1 MLAEVLDSWRGRGRG
16 AGLYP
21 KTNFNLIL
29 LEVLATS
36 NNADH
41 SSPKALSFLCFQDST
56 TSSVPSSHCL
66 SWSSLWYS
74 LPMSSL
80 LIIVSQGSALFPL
93 PLGDPTLQPF
103 IFNCQVY
110 TATFRS
116 AFSSSPGFQTHI
128 SSSLLH
134 TYTCVQ

>member
-1 MLAEVLDSWRGRGRG
+1 MNNVLTPVFTSSQCLCLLRSLTHGG
-16 AGLYP
+16 AGGLYP

-29 LEVLATS
+29 FEVLATS

-41 SSPKALSFLCFQDST
+41 SSPKVLSFLCFQDST

-66 SWSSLWYS
+66 SRSSLWSS

-80 LIIVSQGSALFPL
+80 LITVSQVSALFPL

-103 IFNCQVY
+103 IFNYQVY
-110 TATFRS
+110 TLQLSDLHF
-116 AFSSSPGFQTHI
+116 
-128 SSSLLH
+128 LLLLDFKH
-134 TYTCVQ
+134 T